1 MSHRYLVL
9 GLLSESPMTGYEIK
23 KRVCETMS
31 MIASPSYGAVY
42 PTLHRLLKEGAVTM
56 EVVEQEGRPAK
67 KVYSITKQGRADFEA
82 WLQEPAAPDLVK
94 REFLLKVLLA
104 KRLQPGELQ
113 EHLTRRREAL
123 EAQCDALALIDSRPG
138 VQVNGYHTWV
148 IDYAV
153 TLCRAELDWLDRM
166 EEALLAGAAVNA
178 YVAGESDEPAAQR
191 ASSGQVVG

>member
-42 PTLHRLLKEGAVTM
+42 PTLHRLLKEG
-56 EVVEQEGRPAK
+56 PAK